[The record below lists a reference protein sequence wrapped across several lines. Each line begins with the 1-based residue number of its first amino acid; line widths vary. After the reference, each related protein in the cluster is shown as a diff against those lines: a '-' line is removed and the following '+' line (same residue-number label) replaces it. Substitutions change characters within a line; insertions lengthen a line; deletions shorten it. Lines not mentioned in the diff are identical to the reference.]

1 MAKTN
6 TMKVEVTREPKDIFK
21 IHFIDLEG
29 EEEVVIH
36 LPRGLLLAL
45 SDEINTMFEDERL
58 EDYLFEDER
67 LEDHLSE

>member
-29 EEEVVIH
+29 EGDVIIR

-58 EDYLFEDER
+58 EDER
-67 LEDHLSE
+67 LENHLSD